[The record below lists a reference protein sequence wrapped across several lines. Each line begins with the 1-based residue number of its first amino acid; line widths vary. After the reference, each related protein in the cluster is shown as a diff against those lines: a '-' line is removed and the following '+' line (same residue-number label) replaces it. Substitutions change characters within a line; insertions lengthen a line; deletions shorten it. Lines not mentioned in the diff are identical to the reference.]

1 MEYEVNC
8 QISNNTRESDEDSV
22 NKGTWTFYQNLES
35 QQNVS
40 KYHFTFFFGELA
52 YFHDMWI
59 NLIQIF
65 GLHKIISLHLLT

>member
-52 YFHDMWI
+52 YFHDM
-59 NLIQIF
+59 
-65 GLHKIISLHLLT
+65 